1 MKKCWI
7 NLNSPNFI
15 LPIKTMVAQIR
26 IMENLFKKE
35 KDSFERTSAIKDRTI
50 KEIQA
55 NLVAM
60 VTSFNRNVGDIFPQ
74 DLLEHKDDKYLE

>member
-1 MKKCWI
+1 MPVTSYKI
-7 NLNSPNFI
+7 GEEVFDIP
-15 LPIKTMVAQIR
+15 
-26 IMENLFKKE
+26 EKE